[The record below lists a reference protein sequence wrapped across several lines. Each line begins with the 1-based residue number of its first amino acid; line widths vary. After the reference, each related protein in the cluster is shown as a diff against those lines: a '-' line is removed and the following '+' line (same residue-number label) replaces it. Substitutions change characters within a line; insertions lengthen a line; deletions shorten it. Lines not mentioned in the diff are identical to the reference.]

1 MMKRSIPNRERA
13 ALFVWGVW
21 LLMLLAALGFVWR
34 YGSNVPYLDDWDI
47 VPAMTSHQPVTAS
60 WLWSQHNEHRVPVP
74 RIIDLALFWCIARD
88 FRVGMYFNILM
99 VGALAFSMIIT
110 AKRLRGRIS
119 YTDVFFPLLLLNW
132 AQGLNFIW
140 SWQTEF
146 FLSTAL
152 AGIVLLIIVRSDE
165 RLRPAAAAAT
175 GVCLFLLALSGAHG
189 VALLPALAIWLGYSA
204 ALCWRSEDSSARR
217 DGLFILGISL
227 LAILM
232 VGLYFVGWER
242 VPYHPTNP
250 GLWGVLSTATQ
261 FFTMG
266 FGSAIRS
273 VWPLSG
279 IAALCLLM
287 FGLALL
293 VIVFWNR
300 PHDRIRASGLL
311 MFLGA
316 MASLALGLALGRDGF
331 EPRYITLSVPVWC
344 CIYFIAVIYH
354 LPNANHKVGH
364 VLQLI
369 LLLAACAALW
379 PNTRFGS
386 AFAKNLR
393 SQFNSFELEMAAGSP
408 SHRLINRYA
417 EYLHPHHD
425 IPNDYMPMLRQAGV
439 GSFRFLRNDPVFQEV
454 SLPLTPTGLNQVRW
468 EGGIAYGTGNRPH
481 LVFSLPEQQYV
492 SGVRL
497 KYTYKNADDTCPYV
511 SLYWKRNNQG
521 DFTKDQFRKYSPTGD
536 RKNWCYGTWTRI
548 NEPETTLI
556 FWICDTVSQ
565 LRIHPDFKP
574 GVFKLSEIVLLR
586 PAADLFFK

>member
-1 MMKRSIPNRERA
+1 MMKKLTLKRERA
-13 ALFVWGVW
+13 TLFVWSVW
-21 LLMLLAALGFVWR
+21 LLMLLAAGGFVWR

-47 VPAMTSHQPVTAS
+47 VPTMTGHQPVTAG

-74 RIIDLALFWCIARD
+74 RIIDLALFWGIARD
-88 FRVGMYFNILM
+88 FRVGMYFNVLM
-99 VGALAFSMIIT
+99 AGALAFGLIIA
-110 AKRLRGRIS
+110 AKRLRGWIS
-119 YTDVFFPLLLLNW
+119 YPDVFFPLLLLNW

-152 AGIVLLIIVRSDE
+152 AGVVLLIIARSGE

-175 GVCLFLLALSGAHG
+175 GVCLVLLALSGAHG

-204 ALCWRSEDSSARR
+204 AMRWRSDDPRARR

-227 LAILM
+227 LALLM

-250 GLWGVLSTATQ
+250 GLWGVLKTVTQ

-300 PHDRIRASGLL
+300 PQERIRASGLF
-311 MFLGA
+311 MFLSA
-316 MASLALGLALGRDGF
+316 MASLALGLGLGRDGF
-331 EPRYITLSVPVWC
+331 EPRYITLSVPAWC
-344 CIYFIAVIYH
+344 CVYFIGVIYSRS
-354 LPNANHKVGH
+354 NVGFKAGD
-364 VLQLI
+364 VLQSV
-369 LLLAACAALW
+369 LLLAACATLW
-379 PNTRFGS
+379 PNTRFGT

-393 SQFNSFELEMAAGSP
+393 SQFNSFELELAAGAP
-408 SHRLINRYA
+408 PHRLINRYA

-425 IPNDYMPMLRQAGV
+425 IPNDYMPMLRRAGV
-439 GSFRFLRNDPVFQEV
+439 GSFQFLRSDPVFREV

-468 EGGIAYGTGNRPH
+468 EAGIAYGTGNRPH
-481 LVFSLPEQQYV
+481 LVFRLPEQQYV

-497 KYTYKNADDTCPYV
+497 KYSYRNADGACPYV
-511 SLYWKRNNQG
+511 SLYWKQDNQD
-521 DFTKDQFRKYSPTGD
+521 DFTKDRFRKYSPTGD

-548 NEPETTLI
+548 NEAETTLI

-574 GVFKLSEIVLLR
+574 GVFKLSEVVLLR
-586 PAADLFFK
+586 PPGE

>member
-1 MMKRSIPNRERA
+1 MMKRLALYRERA

-21 LLMLLAALGFVWR
+21 LLMLLAALGFVCR

-47 VPAMTSHQPVTAS
+47 VPTMTGHQPVTAI

-74 RIIDLALFWCIARD
+74 RIIDLALFWCVARD
-88 FRVGMYFNILM
+88 FRAGMYFNVLM
-99 VGALAFSMIIT
+99 MGALAFGMIIT
-110 AKRLRGRIS
+110 ARCLRGRIS
-119 YTDVFFPLLLLNW
+119 YTDAFFPLLLLNW
-132 AQGLNFIW
+132 GQGLNFIW

-146 FLSTAL
+146 FLSTTL
-152 AGIVLLIIVRSDE
+152 AGILLLIIARSGE
-165 RLRPAAAAAT
+165 RLAPSAAVAT
-175 GVCLFLLALSGAHG
+175 GVCLLLLALCGAHG
-189 VALLPALAIWLGYSA
+189 VALLPALALWLGYSA
-204 ALCWRSEDSSARR
+204 ALRWLSDDPLARR
-217 DGLFILGISL
+217 DGLFTLGISL
-227 LAILM
+227 LALLM

-250 GLWGVLSTATQ
+250 GLLGVLRTATQ
-261 FFTMG
+261 FFTLG
-266 FGSAIRS
+266 FGSAVRS

-279 IAALCLLM
+279 IGALCLLL

-293 VIVFWNR
+293 AVTFWNR
-300 PHDRIRASGLL
+300 PHERIRASGLF
-311 MFLGA
+311 MFLGG
-316 MASLALGLALGRDGF
+316 MASLALGLGLGRDGF

-344 CIYFIAVIYH
+344 CVYFIAVIYPP
-354 LPNANHKVGH
+354 PNFSPKVSR
-364 VLQLI
+364 VLQLV
-369 LLLAACAALW
+369 LLLAAGAALW

-393 SQFNSFELEMAAGSP
+393 SQFSSFEQEMTAGAP

-417 EYLHPHHD
+417 DYLHPHHD

-439 GSFRFLRNDPVFQEV
+439 GSFRFLRSDPMFREF
-454 SLPLTPTGLNQVRW
+454 SLPLTPSRLNQVKW

-497 KYTYKNADDTCPYV
+497 KYSYGNADGTCPYV
-511 SLYWKRNNQG
+511 SLYWKRDDQD
-521 DFTKDQFRKYSPTGD
+521 DFTKDRFRKYSPTGD
-536 RKNWCYGTWTRI
+536 RKNWCHGTWTRI

-574 GVFKLSEIVLLR
+574 GVFKLSEVVLLR
-586 PAADLFFK
+586 PAGE